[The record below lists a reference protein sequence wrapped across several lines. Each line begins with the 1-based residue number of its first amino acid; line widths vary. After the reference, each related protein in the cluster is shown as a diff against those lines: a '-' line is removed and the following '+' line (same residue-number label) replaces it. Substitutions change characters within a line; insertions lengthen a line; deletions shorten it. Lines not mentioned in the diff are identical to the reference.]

1 MPINIAPA
9 DVNLSVQMPLPA
21 ANANNTTPVLDLQAI
36 APNSNA
42 WQTGRI
48 KVTIPALPENTA
60 GAGITLAIQA
70 APPSLTSGIK
80 APALYPPGAFITPN
94 PSQTITVAAVANGGS
109 LANVYYF
116 NLPCDANG
124 STYQF
129 IQFLQTTPAG
139 VATQGENITYQY
151 ISEYLN

>member
-1 MPINIAPA
+1 
-9 DVNLSVQMPLPA
+9 MPLPA

-48 KVTIPALPENTA
+48 KVTVPALPENTA
-60 GAGITLAIQA
+60 GAGITFALQA

-80 APALYPPGAFITPN
+80 APALYPPGAFAAPN

-109 LANVYYF
+109 LAQVFYF
-116 NLPCDANG
+116 TLPCDANG
-124 STYQF
+124 STFQF
-129 IQFLQTTPAG
+129 IQFVQTVPAG
-139 VATQGENITYQY
+139 VATQGEVINYQY
-151 ISEYLN
+151 ISEYLD